1 MINKLKTFTLTLI
14 LGVLLSTSTSQ
25 ALILIS
31 EINSNGTGGD
41 FFEIYNSGTT
51 EVDLTGWRWTDRD
64 LKAWSTGFTLNSS
77 TLLAGETAVIPVASS
92 LGGTPSAIAT
102 FKAAWGLSD
111 SVKLIGYTG
120 AGAGLGSGDGVLL
133 FNSSGNLA
141 ASLIYRLQGSP
152 ADLATQQDGSTVQLA
167 TFIKATSPQPTA
179 NGHAGLMGGGTAT
192 DSLVWDPTSGTAN
205 PTYRNAVVGQWGAF
219 ANPNSSVTIGSPGV
233 AVPEPSSTALLGLGS
248 LALLGL
254 RRLNRKS

>member
-1 MINKLKTFTLTLI
+1 MKRTILPSLTAA
-14 LGVLLSTSTSQ
+14 LLAGASHAQ
-25 ALILIS
+25 AQILIS
-31 EINSNGTGGD
+31 EVNSNGTGGD
-41 FFEIYNSGTT
+41 FFEIHNSGASS
-51 EVDLTGWRWTDRD
+51 VDLTNWKWTDRD
-64 LKAWSTGFTLNSS
+64 LRAWSTGFTLNSS
-77 TLLAGETAVIPVASS
+77 TLLAGETAVIPVASGGA
-92 LGGTPSAIAT
+92 GGTSDAIAA
-102 FKAAWGLSD
+102 FKASWGLSD
-111 SVKLIGYTG
+111 SVKLIGYSG
-120 AGAGLGSGDGVLL
+120 AGAGLGSGDGVVL

-254 RRLNRKS
+254 RRLNRKA

>member
-1 MINKLKTFTLTLI
+1 MKRTILPILTA
-14 LGVLLSTSTSQ
+14 VLLAGVSHAQ
-25 ALILIS
+25 AQILIT

-41 FFEIYNSGTT
+41 FFEIHNSGASS
-51 EVDLTGWRWTDRD
+51 VDLTNWKWTDRD
-64 LKAWSTGFTLNSS
+64 LRAWSTGFTLNSS
-77 TLLAGETAVIPVASS
+77 TLLAGETAVIPVTG
-92 LGGTPSAIAT
+92 GGTSAVIAA
-102 FKAAWGLSD
+102 FKASWGLSD
-111 SVKLIGYTG
+111 SVKLIGYSG
-120 AGAGLGSGDGVLL
+120 AGAGLGSGDGVVL

-141 ASLIYRLQGSP
+141 ASLIYRLQISP

-233 AVPEPSSTALLGLGS
+233 TVPEPSSTALLGLGS

-254 RRLNRKS
+254 RRLNRKA

>member
-1 MINKLKTFTLTLI
+1 MKKTFLPILTAA
-14 LGVLLSTSTSQ
+14 LLASVASTQ
-25 ALILIS
+25 AQILIT
-31 EINSNGTGGD
+31 EVNSNGAGGD
-41 FFEIYNSGTT
+41 FFEIYNAGSTT
-51 EVDLTGWRWTDRD
+51 IDLTNWRWTDRD
-64 LKAWSTGFTLNSS
+64 LRAWSTGFTINSS
-77 TLLAGETAVIPVASS
+77 SLSAGEAAVIPVASGS
-92 LGGTPSAIAT
+92 AGGTPSAIDT
-102 FKAAWGLSD
+102 FKTSWGLSD
-111 SVKLIGYTG
+111 SVKLIGYSG
-120 AGAGLGSGDGVLL
+120 AGAGLGSGDGVVL

-167 TFIKATSPQPTA
+167 TFIKATSPQPA
-179 NGHAGLMGGGTAT
+179 SNGHAGLMGGGTAT

-219 ANPNSSVTIGSPGV
+219 ANPNSSVTIGSLGV

-254 RRLNRKS
+254 RRLNRKA

>member
-1 MINKLKTFTLTLI
+1 MKKTILPILTA
-14 LGVLLSTSTSQ
+14 VLLAGVSHAQ
-25 ALILIS
+25 AQILIT

-41 FFEIYNSGTT
+41 FFEIHNSGSSS
-51 EVDLTGWRWTDRD
+51 VDFSNWKWTDRD
-64 LKAWSTGFTLNSS
+64 LRAWSTGFTLNSF
-77 TLLAGETAVIPVASS
+77 TLLAGEIAVIPVTG
-92 LGGTPSAIAT
+92 GGTSAAIAA
-102 FKAAWGLSD
+102 FKSSWGLSD

-120 AGAGLGSGDGVLL
+120 AGAGLGSGDGVVL
-133 FNSSGNLA
+133 FNSSGNVA
-141 ASLIYRLQGSP
+141 ASLIYRILST
-152 ADLATQQDGSTVQLA
+152 AEFATQSDSSTVQLA

-179 NGHAGLMGGGTAT
+179 SGHAGLMGGGTAT
-192 DSLVWDPTSGTAN
+192 ASLVWDPTSGTAN
-205 PTYRNAVVGQWGAF
+205 PTYRDAVVGQWGAF